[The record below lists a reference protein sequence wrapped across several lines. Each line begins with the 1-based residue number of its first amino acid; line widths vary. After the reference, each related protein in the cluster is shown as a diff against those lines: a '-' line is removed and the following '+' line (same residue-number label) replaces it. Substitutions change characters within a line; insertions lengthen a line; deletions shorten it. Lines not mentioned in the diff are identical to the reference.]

1 MDTIKLAVDS
11 VHGINQPKR
20 FFELYPQFV
29 DKLDQDAQS
38 IINDP
43 CHDQYWDVWDDFIYR
58 FEVTI
63 EGIRWTIYEDDDI
76 FFVADTHVWND

>member
-20 FFELYPQFV
+20 FFERYPQFI
-29 DKLDQDAQS
+29 DKLDEEAQT

-43 CHDQYWDVWDDFIYR
+43 CHDQYWDVWDEFSR
-58 FEVTI
+58 SFEVMV
-63 EGIRWTIYEDDDI
+63 EGITWRIVEDDDI
-76 FFVADTHVWND
+76 FFVADTHVWDD